1 MRKFRRHGIRRR
13 NRQRHGR
20 RRSRIEIFEAVAMAH
35 PLQEPLLEH
44 FSKFVASQLGLSF
57 PKSRWREL
65 ERGIRSA
72 ALAFGMKSA
81 ETCAEW
87 LMAIPLQREQIEV
100 LAGNL
105 TIGETNFFRE
115 QPVFTA
121 LGERILPELIR
132 ARESTRRHLCIWSA
146 GCGAGEE
153 PYSIAILLRRL
164 LPDIARW
171 RITILG
177 TDINRDFLKKA
188 AEGVYGEWSFRDA
201 PPWLKEE
208 YFRRV
213 GNRRQEIS
221 PAVRGMVQ
229 FSYLNLAQEHLA
241 QDFLPIS
248 RGDPVDVVLCR
259 NVLMYFTPERAAR
272 AVRNLRAAMT
282 DQGWLIVSPSEAG
295 SQLFSS
301 YAAIHT
307 GDLTLYRKT
316 DSLPDAPPQTSPGAE
331 TMAAADDEDFH
342 TAPSPGLFA
351 DRLPTPF
358 PFPRAKQ
365 PPAPAGAPPAAEIG
379 RREPVSSRYSEA
391 LAFFDQGQDTE
402 AAAKL
407 PEDPSDPTW
416 TAEEAG
422 LRARIC
428 AHIGDLEEAF
438 QWSEK
443 SLALDK
449 LNAALHHV
457 HGVILQER
465 GLNEEAAISFRRA
478 LYLDPELIMANFA
491 LAGLELQRRR
501 FSSARRHFANALSLA
516 ARYKDSDVIPYSDG
530 LAAGGLK
537 AMVQSALSLDS
548 SR

>member
-1 MRKFRRHGIRRR
+1 
-13 NRQRHGR
+13 
-20 RRSRIEIFEAVAMAH
+20 MAH

-132 ARESTRRHLCIWSA
+132 ARESTSRHLCIWSA

-164 LPDIARW
+164 LPEIARW
-171 RITILG
+171 RVTILG

-188 AEGVYGEWSFRDA
+188 TEGEYAEWSFRDA
-201 PPWLKEE
+201 PPWLKEG

-213 GNRRQEIS
+213 GNRRYEIS
-221 PAVRGMVQ
+221 PAVREMVQ
-229 FSYLNLAQEHLA
+229 FSYLNLAQEHLG

-259 NVLMYFTPERAAR
+259 NVLTYFTPERAAR
-272 AVRNLRAAMT
+272 AVRNLRAAMN
-282 DQGWLIVSPSEAG
+282 DQGWLVVSPSEAG
-295 SQLFSS
+295 SELFSNFT
-301 YAAIHT
+301 AVHT
-307 GDLTLYRKT
+307 GDLTLYRKM
-316 DSLPDAPPQTSPGAE
+316 DSPPDARRQAPLAGQTVELAE
-331 TMAAADDEDFH
+331 DEDFH
-342 TAPSPGLFA
+342 TVPPPGLFA

-358 PFPRAKQ
+358 PFQRAPQKA
-365 PPAPAGAPPAAEIG
+365 PAPAGDPPVAEIG
-379 RREPVSSRYSEA
+379 RKEPASSRYAEA
-391 LAFFDQGQDTE
+391 LAFFDQSHYAE

-428 AHIGDLEEAF
+428 ANIGDLEEAF

-443 SLALDK
+443 SLVLDK

-457 HGVILQER
+457 HGMILQER
-465 GLNEEAAISFRRA
+465 GLHEEAAISFRRA
-478 LYLDPELIMANFA
+478 LYLDPDLIMSHFA
-491 LAGLELQRRR
+491 LAGLELRRKR

-516 ARYKDSDVIPYSDG
+516 ARYKDGDVIPYSDG
-530 LAAGGLK
+530 LTASGLK
-537 AMVQSALSLDS
+537 AMVQSALSLDP